1 MKTKRE
7 VLKIYEGLKIAF
19 YKTRQLSNVNHL
31 KLQDLA
37 TIQSKARLLM
47 IILNLDRC
55 DEMEH
60 FKI

>member
-19 YKTRQLSNVNHL
+19 YKTRQHRDVCQLHN
-31 KLQDLA
+31 LA
-37 TIQSKARLLM
+37 TIQSKARLL
-47 IILNLDRC
+47 IRILNLDRC

>member
-1 MKTKRE
+1 MKTKRQ
-7 VLKIYEGLKIAF
+7 VLKIYEDLKIAF
-19 YKTRQLSNVNHL
+19 YKTRQGRDVY
-31 KLQDLA
+31 KLQNLA
-37 TIQSKARLLM
+37 TIQSKAKLLM